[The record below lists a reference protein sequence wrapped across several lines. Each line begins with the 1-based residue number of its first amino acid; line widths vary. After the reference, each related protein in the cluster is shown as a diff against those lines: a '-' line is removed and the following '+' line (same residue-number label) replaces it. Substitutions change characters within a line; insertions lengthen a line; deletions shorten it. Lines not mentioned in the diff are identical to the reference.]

1 MGNTLPVPPQTPRPV
16 GGGAAERAA
25 TRDTTATAALAHLRS
40 RARLRSR
47 PVARVLRRRLAL
59 GGLLLGGAVAIATIT
74 APLVAPHD
82 PLAQEIALRLHPPTF
97 RSPEG
102 AHLLGTDHLGRD
114 VLSRILYGGR
124 VSLLISG
131 LSVLLAG
138 IIGLAAGLVAGYY
151 RGLAESVVM
160 RLVEIQLAFPLILLA
175 LAIVVSLGATVLNTV
190 LVFALTSWPVYAA
203 IIRGEVLTLARRE
216 FVLAA
221 RAVGAG
227 DMRTL
232 ARHLLPNLVSPL
244 TVVASF
250 EFARLILMEAAIGFL
265 GLGIQPPT
273 PSWGN
278 LLADGRAYIQDAWWL
293 TAFPG
298 VTIAL
303 TVSSINFIGDA
314 LRDVFD
320 PRLVSTH

>member
-1 MGNTLPVPPQTPRPV
+1 MGNTLPVPPPTPGPA
-16 GGGAAERAA
+16 GAGAAGRAA
-25 TRDTTATAALAHLRS
+25 AGRTAGALAHPRS
-40 RARLRSR
+40 WARLRSR

-74 APLVAPHD
+74 APILAPHD
-82 PLAQEIALRLHPPTF
+82 PLAQEIAIRLHPPTL

-151 RGLAESVVM
+151 RGLAESLVM

-203 IIRGEVLTLARRE
+203 IIRGEVLTLSRRE

-227 DMRTL
+227 DTRTL
-232 ARHLLPNLVSPL
+232 TRHLLPNLVSPL

-278 LLADGRAYIQDAWWL
+278 LLADGRAYIHDAWWL

-298 VTIAL
+298 ITIAL